1 MRGTRLNAT
10 PVLEHNVFTAGSGK
24 EAPWKLKAC
33 SSKYV
38 AKGSLCPP
46 PRQGKGGA
54 GWGGAWKGA
63 AHPSHLMGRGRVFCC
78 YETFLEAFR
87 SIFVAGTVLVH
98 SEENSGH

>member
-10 PVLEHNVFTAGSGK
+10 PDLERKVFTASGKEGSGK

-54 GWGGAWKGA
+54 RWGGGMEGGCTSKSPDGKRKR
-63 AHPSHLMGRGRVFCC
+63 LF
-78 YETFLEAFR
+78 
-87 SIFVAGTVLVH
+87 
-98 SEENSGH
+98 